1 MRKYLAELIGTFALV
16 FCGTGAIIINQQS
29 GGVITHVG
37 VAITSG
43 LIVACMIYAVG
54 DISGS
59 HLNPVVTFGFWLA
72 KEFPTNQLLPYM
84 LSQAAGAFMASGV
97 LCFLFPLSAT
107 LGETLPS
114 GTAMQSFILEII
126 ITFFLMFVILRVA
139 TGSKEQGMFA
149 GLAIGFTVLLAA
161 MFAGPISGASMNP
174 IRSLAPA
181 VLSGHLQYIWIYLT
195 APTLGAIIAVFVWK
209 VLKNP
214 KI

>member
-1 MRKYLAELIGTFALV
+1 MRKYFAELIGTFAMV

-37 VAITSG
+37 ICITSG

-72 KEFPTNQLLPYM
+72 KEFPTKELLPYM

-97 LCFLFPLSAT
+97 LCFLFPLSST

-114 GTAMQSFILEII
+114 GTPMQSFILEII

-161 MFAGPISGASMNP
+161 MFAGPVSGASMNP
-174 IRSLAPA
+174 FRSLAPA
-181 VLSGHLQYIWIYLT
+181 VLSGHLQHIWIYLT
-195 APTLGAIIAVFVWK
+195 APVFGATIAVIAWAG
-209 VLKNP
+209 LKEKN
-214 KI
+214 